1 MNKLL
6 VTEKDN
12 EIVSLLLEDGKAVRI
27 SRTPAEESRCF
38 GDVYRARVQS
48 INKGLSAAFVELG
61 GGQTAYFNT
70 GGRSLKPGMELT
82 VQVSQEAFGT
92 KLPTV
97 SDRISLP
104 GELLVLTDEPGGL
117 AFSRRGEFSG
127 ERREAVNELL
137 LPFMELN
144 GFILRTAAE
153 NAPDEALRA
162 EHVDFARTGTP
173 EALRAEAE
181 SLTETYRRL
190 LQKAEHSPA
199 PAKIADGQPVWL
211 EWLQGMDK
219 TTLQEAVTDVPA
231 VYEELTAC
239 FSRMKLPAEKLRLY
253 ADPALSLGQLYSLEK
268 HLSEAAARKVWLDNG
283 AYLIIEHT
291 EAMTVIDVNSGKD
304 EKDAKSAGAAE
315 TINRE
320 AAREIARQLLL
331 RNLSGMI
338 MIDFINMKQ
347 KGAESALLDYM
358 RELTDADPV
367 YVKVLDITSLGIM
380 ELTRRRIRRPYM

>member
-70 GGRSLKPGMELT
+70 SGRSLKPGMELT

-162 EHVDFARTGTP
+162 E
-173 EALRAEAE
+173 AE

-219 TTLQEAVTDVPA
+219 TALQEAVTDVPA

-380 ELTRRRIRRPYM
+380 ELTRRRIRRPFH

>member
-162 EHVDFARTGTP
+162 E
-173 EALRAEAE
+173 AE

-219 TTLQEAVTDVPA
+219 TALQEAVTDVPA

-380 ELTRRRIRRPYM
+380 ELTRRRIRRPFH

>member
-162 EHVDFARTGTP
+162 E
-173 EALRAEAE
+173 AE

-219 TTLQEAVTDVPA
+219 TALQEAVTDVPA
-231 VYEELTAC
+231 VYEELAAC

-268 HLSEAAARKVWLDNG
+268 HLAEAAARKVWLDNG

-320 AAREIARQLLL
+320 AAREIAHQLLL

-347 KGAESALLDYM
+347 KGAESVLLDYM

>member
-1 MNKLL
+1 M
-6 VTEKDN
+6 
-12 EIVSLLLEDGKAVRI
+12 
-27 SRTPAEESRCF
+27 
-38 GDVYRARVQS
+38 
-48 INKGLSAAFVELG
+48 
-61 GGQTAYFNT
+61 
-70 GGRSLKPGMELT
+70 T

-162 EHVDFARTGTP
+162 E
-173 EALRAEAE
+173 AE

-219 TTLQEAVTDVPA
+219 TALQEAVTDVPA

-380 ELTRRRIRRPYM
+380 ELTRRRIRRPFH